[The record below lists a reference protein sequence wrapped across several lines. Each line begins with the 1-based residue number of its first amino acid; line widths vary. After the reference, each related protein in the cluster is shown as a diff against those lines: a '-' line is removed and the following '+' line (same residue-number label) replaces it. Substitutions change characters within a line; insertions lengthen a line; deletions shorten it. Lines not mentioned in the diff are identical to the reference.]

1 MNLKNKLNGNIIMA
15 VVLLI
20 GTTVYFVEAL
30 KLPVFVTL
38 GKPGAGV
45 FPLMLVAVMYIVVSV
60 TLVRGIKQEKKLPG
74 WGYLKIPAIAVGL
87 IGIYVGT
94 FYHLGY
100 FGTTLLFSFSIAL
113 LFRESGG
120 SRVKMLV
127 FPLIIAVAATLTG
140 YLLFQVIFDIRL
152 PTGVW

>member
-1 MNLKNKLNGNIIMA
+1 MA

-30 KLPVFVTL
+30 KLPVFVTPD
-38 GKPGAGV
+38 KPGAGV
-45 FPLMLVAVMYIVVSV
+45 FPLILVAVMYIVVSV
-60 TLVRGIKQEKKLPG
+60 TLVRGIKQEKKLLG

-94 FYHLGY
+94 FHHLGY
-100 FGTTLLFSFSIAL
+100 FGATLLFSFSIAL

-127 FPLIIAVAATLTG
+127 FPLIIAVGATLTG

-152 PTGVW
+152 PTGAW

>member
-1 MNLKNKLNGNIIMA
+1 MA

-20 GTTVYFVEAL
+20 GTTVYFVQAL
-30 KLPVFVTL
+30 KLPVFVTPD
-38 GKPGAGV
+38 KPGAGV

-60 TLVRGIKQEKKLPG
+60 TLVRGIKQEKKLLG

-94 FYHLGY
+94 FYRLGY

-127 FPLIIAVAATLTG
+127 FPLIIAVGATLTG

>member
-60 TLVRGIKQEKKLPG
+60 TLVRGIKQEKKLLG

-100 FGTTLLFSFSIAL
+100 FGATLLFSFGIAL
-113 LFRESGG
+113 LFRERGG

-127 FPLIIAVAATLTG
+127 FPLIIAVAATLAG

>member
-1 MNLKNKLNGNIIMA
+1 MA

-30 KLPVFVTL
+30 KLPVFVTP

-60 TLVRGIKQEKKLPG
+60 TLVRGIKQEKKLLG

-94 FYHLGY
+94 FYRLGY
-100 FGTTLLFSFSIAL
+100 FVTTLLFSFSIAL

-127 FPLIIAVAATLTG
+127 FPLIIAVGATLTG

>member
-30 KLPVFVTL
+30 KLPVFVTPD
-38 GKPGAGV
+38 KPGAGV
-45 FPLMLVAVMYIVVSV
+45 FPLILVAVMYIVVSV
-60 TLVRGIKQEKKLPG
+60 TLVRGIKQEKKLLG

-94 FYHLGY
+94 FHHLGY
-100 FGTTLLFSFSIAL
+100 FGATLLFSFSIAL

-127 FPLIIAVAATLTG
+127 FPLIIAVGATLTG

-152 PTGVW
+152 PTGAW